1 MAVLAS
7 PNVPRAPTWGASL
20 RACLRAPASRI
31 VPKATAAVRDA
42 PALGEQLLGARKIAM
57 DLFVAIESK
66 GILAPGCT
74 ETDIDKQVFD
84 LAAAHFGT
92 RKHWHQ
98 RLPRVGQNTIHPIY
112 DKVADVALQE
122 DDIVYVDLGPVFGDM
137 EADFGRTY
145 VLGDDAEKHKLNAAL
160 EQVFNKCK
168 QHYLSNPSMTGA
180 EFFKLVRKTS
190 SACGYEYANPN
201 YCAHLV
207 GKFSHDLEF
216 GDDPQHYACPECSTP
231 MNALGPDGQ
240 ERMWILEIH
249 LLQEPGIGKY
259 GGFYEDLLNLP
270 T

>member
-1 MAVLAS
+1 M
-7 PNVPRAPTWGASL
+7 
-20 RACLRAPASRI
+20 
-31 VPKATAAVRDA
+31 
-42 PALGEQLLGARKIAM
+42 GARKIAVDM
-57 DLFVAIESK
+57 FAAIESK
-66 GILAPGCT
+66 GILVPGCT
-74 ETDIDKQVFD
+74 ETDIDKQLFD
-84 LAAAHFGT
+84 LAAADFGT

-112 DKVADVALQE
+112 DKVADRALQE

-160 EQVFNKCK
+160 EQVFNDCK

-180 EFFKLVRKTS
+180 EFFEFVRKTS
-190 SACGYEYANPN
+190 SKCGYEYANPN

-231 MNALGPDGQ
+231 MNALGPDNQ

-249 LLQEPGIGKY
+249 LLQDPGIGKY
-259 GGFYEDLLNLP
+259 GGFYEDLLNIP